1 MKFISLLLLLCV
13 SIFANDIE
21 VTIVYA
27 NDTPNKVVTTTYN
40 EGTTTALELLK
51 QVSDV
56 VTAKKGRF
64 TFVRSIDGVQSKVG
78 KFGWFYLMDGN
89 SVKKMA
95 ENYLLKNEKSMMW
108 VYKVEACY

>member
-1 MKFISLLLLLCV
+1 MP
-13 SIFANDIE
+13 D
-21 VTIVYA
+21 
-27 NDTPNKVVTTTYN
+27 KVVNTTYD
-40 EGTTTALELLK
+40 EGATTALDLLK

-64 TFVRSIDGVQSKVG
+64 TFVRSIDGVEWNEQ
-78 KFGWFYLMDGN
+78 KFGWFYLMDGK

-95 ENYLLKNEKSMMW
+95 ENYVLKNEKSMMW

>member
-21 VTIVYA
+21 VTIIYA
-27 NDTPNKVVTTTYN
+27 NGTPDKVVTTTYS
-40 EGTTTALELLK
+40 EGRTTALELLE

-56 VTAKKGRF
+56 VTAKKGKF

-95 ENYLLKNEKSMMW
+95 ENYVLKNEKSMMW